1 MENKNAQPWIITWT
15 LLLQSGDV
23 YCECDPEDDE
33 ETGDHNE
40 VDLMVC
46 MFWYEIEHKGLMSLY
61 RYEVN
66 AAIVRHLCK
75 QKFGQDAMMTA
86 NDMCDAYNPLSW

>member
-1 MENKNAQPWIITWT
+1 
-15 LLLQSGDV
+15 
-23 YCECDPEDDE
+23 
-33 ETGDHNE
+33 
-40 VDLMVC
+40 
-46 MFWYEIEHKGLMSLY
+46 MSLY

-86 NDMCDAYNPLSW
+86 NDMCDAYNPLS